1 MMGNDRWKS
10 FRAGHLET
18 DLWIAVT
25 ADLFTPAV
33 RTFSMDRILFYRDLL
48 ERHIRE
54 YPDFLDSLVPLPAP
68 DNLHP
73 LINEMYE
80 ASRSAGTGPMSSVAG
95 AVAEH
100 ICRDLIEEFRFSEV
114 VVENGGDIFIK
125 LESPATISVFAGS
138 SPLSDKIGLSIKPE
152 QTPLSVCCSSGTIG
166 HSRSFG
172 TADACVIACRSGA
185 LADAYATAFCNRV
198 TSIGMIDETT
208 EKVLKIPEIL
218 SVVIIKD
225 DKAGIGGCIEIKIL
239 KD

>member
-1 MMGNDRWKS
+1 MGNDRWKN

-25 ADLFTPAV
+25 AHIFTPAV
-33 RTFSMDRILFYRDLL
+33 RPYSINRILFYRDLL

-54 YPDFLDSLVPLPAP
+54 YPDFLDSLVPLNAP

-73 LINEMYE
+73 LISEMYQ
-80 ASRSAGTGPMSSVAG
+80 ASRSAGTGPMSAVAG

-100 ICRDLIEEFRFSEV
+100 ICRDLMEEFRFPEV
-114 VVENGGDIFIK
+114 VVENGGDIFMK

-138 SPLSDKIGLSIKPE
+138 SRLSDKIGLSIKPE
-152 QTPLSVCCSSGTIG
+152 QTPLAVCCSSGTIG

-172 TADACVIACRSGA
+172 TADACMIACQTGA
-185 LADAYATAFCNRV
+185 LSDAYATAFCNRV

-208 EKVLKIPEIL
+208 EQALKIPGIL

-225 DKAGIGGCIEIKIL
+225 DKAGIGGLIEIKIL

>member
-1 MMGNDRWKS
+1 MGNDRWKS

-25 ADLFTPAV
+25 AALFTPAV
-33 RTFSMDRILFYRDLL
+33 RPFSMDRILFYRDLL

-54 YPDFLDSLVPLPAP
+54 YPYFLDSLVPLHAP

-73 LINEMYE
+73 LISEMYE

-100 ICRDLIEEFRFSEV
+100 ICRDLIEEFRFPEV
-114 VVENGGDIFIK
+114 VVENGGDIFMK
-125 LESPATISVFAGS
+125 LESPAILSVFAGS
-138 SPLSDKIGLSIKPE
+138 SRLSDKIGLSIKPE

-166 HSRSFG
+166 HSMSFG

-198 TSIGMIDETT
+198 TSIGMIDETAET
-208 EKVLKIPEIL
+208 ALKMPEIL
-218 SVVIIKD
+218 SVVIIMD
-225 DKAGIGGCIEIKIL
+225 EKAGIGGCIEIKIL